1 MSILT
6 KPLFALSK
14 TDTKLIQLCSNN
26 AYNTQASYGLF
37 ILIIGIF
44 AFFSSSYALKMTLNI
59 SGVYF
64 IAAIYATL
72 IMLIDREI
80 VSASNKN
87 RLMIG
92 TRVVLAVCIGMV
104 VSVPLELRM
113 FAPQIEQKMKAMLDS
128 DNQIPIG
135 ERKDAEAQ
143 YKARIREAE
152 NDVKAHETE
161 IRNLEKRITN
171 ELLAAGQQFQ
181 DVTRGTERPGKGPVY
196 QRLVEQKR
204 ETEQK
209 LTKAQAVLRDLKAG
223 EPQEMNRID
232 DTFKRNALPGA
243 DDLLS
248 RYTALGAVKQHP
260 QRGWDAWFMAWG
272 VRLLLIMLEVT
283 PALIKLLQEENE
295 YDALVRAVRRRS
307 ITRINAIANDHME
320 QLAQNGGQNPTP
332 TLIAQL
338 KADPL
343 TS

>member
-1 MSILT
+1 MSILV

-14 TDTKLIQLCSNN
+14 TDSKLIQLCSDN
-26 AYNTQASYGLF
+26 AYKTQAGYGLF

-44 AFFSSSYALKMTLNI
+44 AFFSSSYALKMTLDI

-64 IAAIYATL
+64 IAAIYAIL

-80 VSASNKN
+80 VSVANKN

-92 TRVVLAVCIGMV
+92 TRVVLAVCIGLV

-113 FAPQIEQKMKAMLDS
+113 FAPQIEQQMKAMLDS
-128 DNQIPIG
+128 DNHRPIE
-135 ERKDAEAQ
+135 ERKDAEKQ
-143 YKARIREAE
+143 FGDRIREAE
-152 NDVKAHETE
+152 KEVETLKAE
-161 IRNLEKRITN
+161 INELDKRITN

-181 DVTRGTERPGKGPVY
+181 GVTRGTERPGKGPVY
-196 QRLVEQKR
+196 HRLVDQKD
-204 ETEQK
+204 ETEKK
-209 LTKAQAVLRDLKAG
+209 LVKAQEALRTLKAE
-223 EPQEMNRID
+223 EPQVMNEIED
-232 DTFKRNALPGA
+232 KFKRNALPPA
-243 DDLLS
+243 SDLLS

-260 QRGWDAWFMAWG
+260 SRGWDAWFMAWG

-283 PALIKLLQEENE
+283 PALIKLLQEDNE
-295 YDALVRAVRRRS
+295 YDALVRATRRRS
-307 ITRINAIANDHME
+307 ITRIYAIANDHME

>member
-6 KPLFALSK
+6 KSLFALSK
-14 TDTKLIQLCSNN
+14 TDSNLIQLCSNN
-26 AYNTQASYGLF
+26 AYKTQAGYGLF

-44 AFFSSSYALKMTLNI
+44 AFFSSSYALKTTLDI

-80 VSASNKN
+80 VSVTTKN
-87 RLMIG
+87 RVMIG
-92 TRVVLAVCIGMV
+92 TRVVLAVCIGLV

-113 FAPQIEQKMKAMLDS
+113 FAPQIEKQMKAMQDS
-128 DNQIPIG
+128 DNNVPIE
-135 ERKDAEAQ
+135 ERKQAEKQ
-143 YKARIREAE
+143 YGGRILTAE
-152 NDVKAHETE
+152 KNIKDLETE
-161 IRNLEKRITN
+161 VSDLDKRITN
-171 ELLAAGQQFQ
+171 EILAAGQQFQ
-181 DVTRGTERPGKGPVY
+181 GVTAGTLRPGKGPVY
-196 QRLVEQKR
+196 NRLVEQKE
-204 ETEQK
+204 ETEKK
-209 LTKAQAVLRDLKAG
+209 LAQAREALKTLKTE
-223 EPQEMNRID
+223 EPQEMNRIEER
-232 DTFKRNALPGA
+232 FQRNALPEA
-243 DDLLS
+243 KDLLS

-260 QRGWDAWFMAWG
+260 TRGWDAWFMAWG

-295 YDALVRAVRRRS
+295 YDALVRATRRRS
-307 ITRINAIANDHME
+307 ITRIYAIANDHME

-332 TLIAQL
+332 TLIGQL